1 MDKKKQILEFIRQ
14 NRLAVVSTID
24 SKESRPEA
32 ALVVYSETENLE
44 LIFATFSDSRK
55 YENLQKNQKVA
66 LVIGGWDEDITV
78 QYEGIA
84 KELEGADVEEYRKI
98 HLAKNP
104 ESEEYAY
111 DEKQRFFKVTPT
123 WIRYSDL
130 TKEPPEIFEISL

>member
-32 ALVVYSETENLE
+32 ALVAYSETENLE

-78 QYEGIA
+78 QYEGVA
-84 KELEGADVEEYRKI
+84 AELEDADLEECRKI
-98 HLAKNP
+98 HLTKNP

-111 DEKQRFFKVTPT
+111 DEKQRYFKITPT

-130 TKEPPEIFEISL
+130 TKDPPEIFEISL

>member
-1 MDKKKQILEFIRQ
+1 MDKKTQILEFIQQ

-24 SKESRPEA
+24 SIESKPEA
-32 ALVVYSETENLE
+32 ALVAYSETENLE
-44 LIFATFSDSRK
+44 LIFATFSDARK

-78 QYEGIA
+78 QYEGVAI
-84 KELEGADVEEYRKI
+84 ELEGADVEEYRKI

-104 ESEEYAY
+104 ESEGYAY
-111 DEKQRFFKVTPT
+111 DEKQRYFKITPT